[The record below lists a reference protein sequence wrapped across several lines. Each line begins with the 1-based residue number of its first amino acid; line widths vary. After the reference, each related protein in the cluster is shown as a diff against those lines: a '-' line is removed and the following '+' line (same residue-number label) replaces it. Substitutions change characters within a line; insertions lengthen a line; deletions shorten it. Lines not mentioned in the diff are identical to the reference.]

1 MTTVSVPGKI
11 HLMGEHAVVYGYPA
25 LLCAVNKRLRVSIEH
40 GAPDE
45 TGIHVDSSVGVKHA
59 QYAVRY
65 LLDTLA
71 IAHPTPA
78 RITISSDIPSGFH
91 LGSSAAMAVGIAGA
105 MLYHYKKIWN
115 PIRINELAYEIEKK
129 QHKNPSGGDNTAVTM
144 GGFIWYR
151 RELEV
156 LKSIWQLP
164 FKLHPTLSHFF
175 LINTGRPKE
184 STGDMVTRVAS
195 SVSTDA
201 DSLHKQFSMNEAQ
214 VRRITVAIKEGD
226 EQTLIDAM
234 KIGEKTLEHMG
245 VVSASVL
252 PCIREV
258 EQIGGAVKILGGGG
272 VENGVGFMLGYHPDH
287 ARVAS
292 MLSHYA
298 YELTHITLGE
308 EGVRL
313 DEK

>member
-1 MTTVSVPGKI
+1 MITVSVPGKI

-25 LLCAVNKRLRVSIEH
+25 LLCAVDKRLRVSIEQ
-40 GAPDE
+40 GS
-45 TGIHVDSSVGVKHA
+45 TGESGVHVESSVGVKHA
-59 QYAVRY
+59 EYAVRY

-71 IAHPTPA
+71 ISNPA
-78 RITISSDIPSGFH
+78 SSRITITSDIPSGFH

-151 RELEV
+151 RELEF

-164 FKLHPTLSHFF
+164 FKPHPSLSHFF

-184 STGDMVTRVAS
+184 STGDMVTRVA
-195 SVSTDA
+195 A
-201 DSLHKQFSMNEAQ
+201 SLSDDPDTLGKQFSINEAQ

-226 EQTLIDAM
+226 EQMLIDAI
-234 KIGEKTLEHMG
+234 KIGEKTLERMG
-245 VVSASVL
+245 VVSDSVL
-252 PCIREV
+252 PCIRDV
-258 EQIGGAVKILGGGG
+258 EQMGGAVKILGGGG
-272 VENGVGFMLGYHPDH
+272 VERGVGFMLGYHHDPH
-287 ARVAS
+287 RVAAKIAS
-292 MLSHYA
+292 YK

>member
-1 MTTVSVPGKI
+1 
-11 HLMGEHAVVYGYPA
+11 MGEHAVVYGYPA

-40 GAPDE
+40 DVPGASGVRVE
-45 TGIHVDSSVGVKHA
+45 SSVGVKHA

-65 LLDTLA
+65 LLDTFA
-71 IAHPTPA
+71 IANPTPA
-78 RITISSDIPSGFH
+78 RITITSDIPPGFH

-151 RELEV
+151 RELEF

-164 FKLHPTLSHFF
+164 FKPHPSLSHFF

-184 STGDMVTRVAS
+184 STGDMVTRVA
-195 SVSTDA
+195 A
-201 DSLHKQFSMNEAQ
+201 SLSDDPETMHAQFSINEAQ
-214 VRRITVAIKEGD
+214 VRRLTVAIKEGD
-226 EQTLIDAM
+226 EHTLIDAM
-234 KIGEKTLEHMG
+234 KIGEKTLERMG
-245 VVSASVL
+245 VVSSAVL
-252 PCIREV
+252 PCIRDV
-258 EQIGGAVKILGGGG
+258 EWIGGAVKILGGGG
-272 VENGVGFMLGYHPDH
+272 VERGVGFMLGYHPDPSLVP
-287 ARVAS
+287 AILAP
-292 MLSHYA
+292 YN
-298 YELTHITLGE
+298 YKLTHITLGE